1 MKRDL
6 IIGFFVALLLHGGL
20 ALGGDFFKAK
30 PTPPPV
36 DDTIPVVELAPPP
49 PPEEPDVVEML
60 EGAAEGGGDLSD
72 IVPPM
77 QADNP
82 APTASPFTQPI
93 QPNPLPKISTS
104 TSIIIPLGHPG
115 TNTGGGPGAGFK
127 NLFDLASLDKAPVP
141 RVQARLNYPP
151 EMSRAGIEGD
161 VLVGFIVDSE
171 GNVRN
176 PYIISS
182 THREFEAEAL
192 RTISRYKFKPGRKN
206 GVDVS
211 TGNVRLPFEFR
222 MRDN

>member
-6 IIGFFVALLLHGGL
+6 LIGFIVAILVHGGL
-20 ALGGDFFKAK
+20 AIGGDFFKSK
-30 PTPPPV
+30 PGPPPV
-36 DDTIPVVELAPPP
+36 DDTIPVIEIAPP
-49 PPEEPDVVEML
+49 PPEEPEIVEMP
-60 EGAAEGGGDLSD
+60 EGASEGGGDLSD
-72 IVPPM
+72 IVPSM

-93 QPNPLPKISTS
+93 QPHPLPTISPS
-104 TSIIIPLGHPG
+104 AGPIIPLGPPG
-115 TNTGGGPGAGFK
+115 QNKGGGPGTGFK
-127 NLFDLASLDKAPVP
+127 NLFDLASLDKVPVP
-141 RVQARLNYPP
+141 RVPARLNYPP
-151 EMSRAGIEGD
+151 EMSRAGIEGE

-176 PYIISS
+176 PYVISS
-182 THREFEAEAL
+182 SHREFEAEAL

-211 TGNVRLPFEFR
+211 TSNVHQPFVFK